1 VAGYEIFKDQ
11 IAMGISDFFK
21 SLQNGS
27 FFVYRPFS
35 EITFS
40 SYLLSI
46 CCPLVLFLCVPLCT
60 LNIPLSS

>member
-40 SYLLSI
+40 SYLLAM
-46 CCPLVLFLCVPLCT
+46 C
-60 LNIPLSS
+60 